1 MLSNS
6 SRKFFLHNTDRTRV
20 EPKKT
25 ATFFCLL
32 FIPTFIMAEKKLSIR
47 ELRAIKKDANQKN
60 LKKEKRAKANYFDS
74 SVGKKNPQANQKN
87 IHFVNFQISI
97 HFQGTIVY
105 HCVYR
110 NSAQVHHVYI
120 IFLYINCISFIKI
133 SFFSWFL
140 FNFSKKKE
148 KELFSRRLL

>member
-74 SVGKKNPQANQKN
+74 SVGKKNPQANQKKHTFCEFSN
-87 IHFVNFQISI
+87 IYTFPRYNCVSLCVSQFCAGPSCIHNFFIYQL
-97 HFQGTIVY
+97 Y
-105 HCVYR
+105 
-110 NSAQVHHVYI
+110 
-120 IFLYINCISFIKI
+120 FLYQNL
-133 SFFSWFL
+133 FFLMVSVQF
-140 FNFSKKKE
+140 FKKKG
-148 KELFSRRLL
+148 KRTFQ